1 MQTDYHTISPT
12 RATAVHS
19 LSNRWSTTT
28 RTATR
33 SPYSHLNCRMMI
45 PKLSHHAFPA
55 EESELPPQSMR
66 PSMMDSMQT
75 ASKDGDGKVVTTAVD
90 ESSSASIY
98 GDSTRLSPTTRLTLE
113 DGIWHHSQP
122 RTRYRKPVSMMQ
134 TTQTCIIPS
143 TSRIPSGSQPMLLI
157 DLSFASCRRL
167 AAFSLI
173 TPTASQPRRILTL
186 ESNN

>member
-1 MQTDYHTISPT
+1 MTNIG
-12 RATAVHS
+12 
-19 LSNRWSTTT
+19 SNGYYLGQFTGSDFIKK
-28 RTATR
+28 
-33 SPYSHLNCRMMI
+33 Y
-45 PKLSHHAFPA
+45 
-55 EESELPPQSMR
+55 
-66 PSMMDSMQT
+66 D
-75 ASKDGDGKVVTTAVD
+75 KDGDGKVGNLEHIKADGDTFTIRLDGKVVTTTVD

-98 GDSTRLSPTTRLTLE
+98 GDSIRLSPTTRLTLE